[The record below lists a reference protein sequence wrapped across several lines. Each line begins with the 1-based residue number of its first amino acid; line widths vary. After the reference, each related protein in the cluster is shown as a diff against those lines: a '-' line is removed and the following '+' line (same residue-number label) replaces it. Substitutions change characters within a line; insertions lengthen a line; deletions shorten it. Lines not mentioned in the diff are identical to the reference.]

1 MKRLFWIFALSGAC
15 ANFACLGIARYFLSP
30 MIPVLVKHKWL
41 SLNQANMLATILF
54 VGYLLSVLF
63 SSKVVSRFSKRNI
76 IRGGMSILVVAFI
89 ASSFNFGVY
98 WIAFWIFI
106 MGVQT
111 GVIFINA
118 PTLML
123 SAVYDTHK
131 GYLSGIMFTGMG
143 IGTIFSSYIAT
154 YVSKVNLQ
162 LTWLTLA
169 LCLFIALLLAWKRM
183 PWDGSHLREKIHHDR
198 SQKKLGYGKIPIM
211 LVLGFSLFHMGSLPV
226 VVYLSEYIAKY
237 FIDSSNCNRLI
248 AISWSLV
255 GIGFAVGPFLFGYL
269 SKHIGNKNSLLVSL
283 ACLGTGTLLLS
294 FGLSELKIYLFSL
307 LASLGL
313 ISSASLYSSI
323 NSITSNRLSVYRNWQ
338 YILIGGATALLLGSI
353 LFEQIIIYFSYS
365 YVFIIGALM
374 NYLALIIA
382 VKINKKKKG
391 YNHV

>member
-1 MKRLFWIFALSGAC
+1 MKRQFWIFALSGAC

-30 MIPVLVKHKWL
+30 MIPVLVEHKWL
-41 SLNQANMLATILF
+41 SLNQANILATALF
-54 VGYLLSVLF
+54 VGYLLSLLF

-89 ASSFNFGVY
+89 ACSFNFGVY
-98 WIAFWIFI
+98 WIVFWIFI

-111 GVIFINA
+111 GVIFTNA

-123 SAVYDTHK
+123 SAVYDTNK

-143 IGTIFSSYIAT
+143 IGTVSSSYIAT
-154 YVSKVNLQ
+154 YVSKINLQ
-162 LTWLTLA
+162 LTWLILA

-183 PWDGSHLREKIHHDR
+183 PLDSQLREKIHPHK
-198 SQKKLGYGKIPIM
+198 SQKKLKYGKIPIM

-237 FIDSSNCNRLI
+237 FIDSSNCNRII

-255 GIGFAVGPFLFGYL
+255 GVGFAVGPFLFGYL
-269 SKHIGNKNSLLVSL
+269 SKLIGNKNSLLFSL

-294 FGLSELKIYLFSL
+294 FGLSELKIYLFSF

-323 NSITSNRLSVYRNWQ
+323 NSITSNKLSVYRNWQ
-338 YILIGGATALLLGSI
+338 YILTGGATALLLGSI
-353 LFEQIIIYFSYS
+353 LFEQIIIYFSYY
-365 YVFIIGALM
+365 YVFIIGALV
-374 NYLALIIA
+374 NYLAIIIA
-382 VKINKKKKG
+382 LKINKKKL
-391 YNHV
+391 V